1 MIGDE
6 FDRYIFDFFVPR
18 ILHMLKLFGR
28 ALERYSSTGVI
39 TVITY
44 DMYKKKIKKRKK
56 LMKRRK
62 K

>member
-6 FDRYIFDFFVPR
+6 FDRYIVDFCAPR
-18 ILHMLKLFGR
+18 ILHMLKLLGR
-28 ALERYSSTGVI
+28 VLERYSSTGVI